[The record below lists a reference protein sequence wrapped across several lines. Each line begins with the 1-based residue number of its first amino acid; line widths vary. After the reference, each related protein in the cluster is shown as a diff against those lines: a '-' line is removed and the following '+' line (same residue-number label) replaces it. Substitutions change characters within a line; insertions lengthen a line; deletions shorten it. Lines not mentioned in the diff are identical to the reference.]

1 MNKTTIYYNG
11 IFHTMNQTQPTA
23 TAAACRD
30 GKFIG
35 VGSLGDFGC
44 MTSAA
49 DMVDL
54 EGRFVFPGFIDCY
67 SAPGIA
73 AFTEAAASAE
83 DFDASDRV
91 QWTKDLLEVF
101 RDKGVATVCL
111 HDPAELDLADAAQRF
126 LTDVKYETDF
136 EKDLYDGYYDYIL
149 DNPQTSGLLFAPVY
163 DDSQSVHEAV
173 DRLTW
178 QAAANIGMETQLGT
192 IEPGKMA
199 DLTIFDND
207 PLLTDLK
214 TFSRMHA
221 AMSVIG
227 GEVAYD
233 ASQQAMTELYD
244 LLTSQ
249 AF

>member
-1 MNKTTIYYNG
+1 MNKTIIYYNG
-11 IFHTMNQTQPTA
+11 IFHTMEPTQPPA
-23 TAAACRD
+23 SAVACRD
-30 GKFIG
+30 GKFVG
-35 VGSLGDFGC
+35 VVNLDDFGC

-49 DMVDL
+49 ELVDL

-67 SAPGIA
+67 SAPGIT

-83 DFDASDRV
+83 DFYASDIS

-111 HDPAELDLADAAQRF
+111 HGPAALDLTDEAQRF

-136 EKDLYDGYYDYIL
+136 EKDLNDGYYDYIL
-149 DNPQTSGLLFAPVY
+149 DSPQTSGLLFAPVY
-163 DDSQSVHEAV
+163 DDSQSVQEAV
-173 DRLTW
+173 DKLTW
-178 QAAANIGMETQLGT
+178 LAATNIGMETQLGT
-192 IEPGKMA
+192 IKPGKMA

-214 TFSRMHA
+214 TFSRMHVS
-221 AMSVIG
+221 MTVIG

-233 ASQQAMTELYD
+233 SSEQAMTELYD